1 MAGFSLRRVSSPPD
15 PPPPLERP
23 PPPLERPLAPLERPL
38 APPDRPPPP
47 PDRPLAPLERFPFPE
62 PFFDFCAGAEG
73 LAAVSTDSG
82 RAGRVSPIFGRA
94 AGVGGIDGT
103 ALGAVGVRVAVIASD
118 ISRIS
123 VPPVPSAPSPMS
135 AASDSSL
142 PVTDPGTDA
151 LDRPRPRDPRRRRFC
166 PVLGAVERGLPSS
179 AAPSTGV
186 GSAPSAGV
194 GSMPRGV
201 SPSPP
206 TIACSD
212 RGIPPLLS
220 ASAATTSPVGAVE
233 STGTLTGFSTGGP
246 VIASDIEFPSKTAH
260 DARS

>member
-1 MAGFSLRRVSSPPD
+1 MAAFSLRRVSSPPD

-23 PPPLERPLAPLERPL
+23 PPPLERP
-38 APPDRPPPP
+38 P
-47 PDRPLAPLERFPFPE
+47 PDRPLAPLERPPPPPDRFPFPE